1 MLAKFFKDLDK
12 TAEKVLDRDA
22 GWNFDRKL
30 KIKTKTENGVTYTS
44 ESTLSSQKGKG
55 VTSKLSAGYK
65 HSSGLQLD
73 KLQVTTDGLIV
84 GEAALAGTVDNT
96 KFYVKAEDSS
106 KGDQKG
112 VIGVEFQHKE
122 SPIVNFVGEVDAV
135 VGPTIRANVTTG
147 YENFIVGGKV
157 DYNTQLDSAGIS
169 PEFEEYDV
177 ALGYYTSDNYLLVQS
192 GKKFEQVT
200 ASFHHLLDEDTEVAG
215 RFTYNINSG
224 VQSYVGGGMKQ
235 LDGDTK
241 VGFTLNNE
249 AKLSL
254 LWSQK
259 LNKRVKLTACA
270 QVDIRNFEGDSHK
283 FGLALDLGDI

>member
-1 MLAKFFKDLDK
+1 MQNLVAIY
-12 TAEKVLDRDA
+12 V
-22 GWNFDRKL
+22 
-30 KIKTKTENGVTYTS
+30 TKTS
-44 ESTLSSQKGKG
+44 
-55 VTSKLSAGYK
+55 
-65 HSSGLQLD
+65 
-73 KLQVTTDGLIV
+73 
-84 GEAALAGTVDNT
+84 
-96 KFYVKAEDSS
+96 
-106 KGDQKG
+106 
-112 VIGVEFQHKE
+112 
-122 SPIVNFVGEVDAV
+122 NF
-135 VGPTIRANVTTG
+135 PH
-147 YENFIVGGKV
+147 
-157 DYNTQLDSAGIS
+157 L
-169 PEFEEYDV
+169 
-177 ALGYYTSDNYLLVQS
+177 S

-270 QVDIRNFEGDSHK
+270 QVYF
-283 FGLALDLGDI
+283 LL